1 MSRTPDFSRLPL
13 QSLQRELGGRS
24 LRRPSEH
31 PGRGIDERDCPE
43 DDVLYVSVAMKTWD
57 IRVHEEG
64 DPAQHEP
71 EMCTKIRIWVHTSA
85 VPEEQPERRIW
96 QEKSSTVIH
105 PILVTMREG
114 VETALRNAG
123 FSAPFQ
129 WVDLYEP
136 DNFWNEGFEFER
148 FNVPENLRTF
158 KVLMDVFHRALDY
171 ASGYPSRVIKGS
183 IAGFPSRVFDNEA
196 LVPLRRADRF
206 SASAALCIGEG
217 MGEQGYDLDFWLK
230 HEDPNATSEEEAD
243 SDDDE
248 DME

>member
-1 MSRTPDFSRLPL
+1 MF
-13 QSLQRELGGRS
+13 
-24 LRRPSEH
+24 
-31 PGRGIDERDCPE
+31 
-43 DDVLYVSVAMKTWD
+43 
-57 IRVHEEG
+57 
-64 DPAQHEP
+64 
-71 EMCTKIRIWVHTSA
+71 TKIRIWVHTSA
-85 VPEEQPERRIW
+85 VPEEQPARRIW
-96 QEKSSTVIH
+96 QEKSQTVIY

-114 VETALRNAG
+114 VEDALRNAG

-129 WVDLYEP
+129 WVDLIES

-171 ASGYPSRVIKGS
+171 ASGYPSRVIQGS
-183 IAGFPSRVFDNEA
+183 IAGFRSRVFDNEA

-217 MGEQGYDLDFWLK
+217 MGEQEHDPDFWRK
-230 HEDPNATSEEEAD
+230 HEDPNATSEEEED

-248 DME
+248 DVE